1 MAAAVVVEPAEI
13 VEEDVALKLT
23 PEVKALITALS
34 LKLFAKS
41 LECSFAS
48 VVLLLT
54 TVGCDVNAST
64 LKIWRQ
70 QFQLDP
76 KCLTWPQEKCRPALL
91 GEMQQVHVTGW
102 VRSHNKLF
110 DQGHVRRACPA
121 HLSMNSALV

>member
-1 MAAAVVVEPAEI
+1 MAAAAAAEPAVI

-23 PEVKALITALS
+23 PEVNALITALS

-48 VVLLLT
+48 VVVLLT

-64 LKIWRQ
+64 LKIWLQ

-76 KCLTWPQEKCRPALL
+76 KCLTWPQEKGRPALL

-102 VRSHNKLF
+102 VRSQNKLF
-110 DQGHVRRACPA
+110 DQGYA
-121 HLSMNSALV
+121 